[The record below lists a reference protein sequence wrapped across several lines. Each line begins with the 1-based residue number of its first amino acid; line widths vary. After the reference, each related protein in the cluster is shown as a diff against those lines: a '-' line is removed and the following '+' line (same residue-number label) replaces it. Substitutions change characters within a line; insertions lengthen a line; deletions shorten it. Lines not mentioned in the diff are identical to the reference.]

1 MQKSRFF
8 AIFACFS
15 RYRKCSNLRVAE
27 KNFEVIVVFLKIYI
41 LMVRKPPSFALWDF
55 FLPFSLYFP
64 IFTWLLGM
72 LHDGLN
78 MPYIKFGNPVPNV
91 SEMLNLLSSW
101 TKKMSLDES
110 GRRQN
115 PLKPYIDYVPRWCQ
129 RQQGRVHGNQVA
141 DGWAGAVMRKLLGI
155 QKCDGP
161 TDWPTNWPTW
171 QDVVACPRLK
181 TGTVVA
187 LSKKIHGFICVLAN
201 PKPHFS
207 ALKLTTWL
215 KFKCSI
221 FFISYNAI
229 LEIKNET

>member
-1 MQKSRFF
+1 MRKSRFF

-115 PLKPYIDYVPRWCQ
+115 PLKPFRLYRLCSQMVSLQDKENYKGVFDLYQ
-129 RQQGRVHGNQVA
+129 RQQGRVHGNPVA
-141 DGWAGAVMRKLLGI
+141 DGWAGAIMQKLLGI
-155 QKCDGP
+155 QKCYGQTDGR
-161 TDWPTNWPTW
+161 TDRYGK
-171 QDVVACPRLK
+171 V
-181 TGTVVA
+181 
-187 LSKKIHGFICVLAN
+187 
-201 PKPHFS
+201 
-207 ALKLTTWL
+207 
-215 KFKCSI
+215 
-221 FFISYNAI
+221 
-229 LEIKNET
+229 